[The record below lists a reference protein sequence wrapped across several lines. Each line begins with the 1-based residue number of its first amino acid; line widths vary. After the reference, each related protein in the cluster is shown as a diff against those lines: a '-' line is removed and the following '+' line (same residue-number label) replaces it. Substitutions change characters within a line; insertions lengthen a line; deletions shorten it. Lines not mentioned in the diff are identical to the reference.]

1 MDESRHA
8 LDYGLVSQIDRRRF
22 LRGAGAIT
30 GLALLDLH
38 PDANVSAA
46 TSVGS
51 NPFTLGIASGD
62 PLTDQ
67 DGNASVVLWTR
78 LAPKPLEVGGGMPSE
93 MVSVGWQVAED
104 ERFTLGLK
112 QGTAS
117 AQPDFAHSV
126 HVIVDGLRPTS
137 VYYYRFIYSSYVS
150 PVGRTKTAPTPGA
163 DIALLSFAFASCQ
176 RWDEGFYYAYRHMKD
191 QDLDLVVH
199 LGDYI
204 YENVMPAD
212 GGVRRTAVPP
222 ACRPEPITLDQYR
235 LRHAL
240 YKTDPDLQ
248 AAHARFPWIVTWDDH
263 EVENDYASDYPEGAS
278 TPDPSFRT
286 RRANAYKAYYEHMPV
301 RIGPDVRLYRR
312 LTYGNLA
319 EFNVLDTRQYRSNQ
333 MCGDGESPP
342 CAAAWDPSVVTMTG
356 TEQERWL
363 LDGLTSSRATW
374 NVIANQVLM
383 AQLDHDTTAE
393 GERYWNDSWDGYPA
407 ARQRILEHIAAHVS
421 QQTFEKP
428 FNAVVI
434 TGDWHSSFVND
445 LKVNFKDP
453 HSPIVATEFVGT
465 SITSNGDSDIYQR
478 YYGPMIPHNPHIK
491 FFDGVH
497 RGYVLCKLDRDRWV
511 TDLLKVSSV
520 TQLKWSVTKDTF
532 EVRSGVPGASP
543 VSFHP
548 VRVSLP
554 LITVE

>member
-1 MDESRHA
+1 MDESCLAHHNRM
-8 LDYGLVSQIDRRRF
+8 VKQNDRRRF
-22 LRGAGAIT
+22 LKGAGGVA
-30 GLALLDLH
+30 GLALLGLH
-38 PDANVSAA
+38 PDVTFSAA
-46 TSVGS
+46 SGVGS
-51 NPFTLGIASGD
+51 DPFTLGVASGD

-67 DGNASVVLWTR
+67 YENASVVLWTR
-78 LAPKPLEVGGGMPSE
+78 LAPKPLDVGGGMPNE
-93 MVSVGWQVAED
+93 TVSVSWQVAED
-104 ERFTLGLK
+104 ESFSLGLR
-112 QGTAS
+112 QGTTSAS
-117 AQPDFAHSV
+117 PDFAHSV
-126 HVIVDGLRPTS
+126 HVEVDGLAPAT
-137 VYYYRFIYSSYVS
+137 VYYYRFSYSTYVS
-150 PVGRTKTAPTPGA
+150 PVGRTKTAPVPGS
-163 DIALLSFAFASCQ
+163 DIAQLSFAFASCQ

-204 YENVMPAD
+204 YENIMPAD
-212 GGVRRTAVPP
+212 GGVRNTMVPL
-222 ACRPEPITLDQYR
+222 ACRPEPVTLDQYR
-235 LRHAL
+235 LRYAL

-278 TPDPSFRT
+278 APDPSFRT
-286 RRANAYKAYYEHMPV
+286 RRTNAYMAYYEHMPV
-301 RIGPDVRLYRR
+301 RMGPDMRLYRR

-342 CAAAWDPSVVTMTG
+342 CEAAWDPSVTMTG
-356 TEQERWL
+356 PEQERWL
-363 LDGLTSSRATW
+363 LDGLTGSQATW

-383 AQLDHDTTAE
+383 AQLDHDTTAA

-407 ARQRILEHIAAHVS
+407 ARQRVLTHIAGLVS
-421 QQTFEKP
+421 QQTLEKP
-428 FNAVVI
+428 FNVVVI

-445 LKVNFKDP
+445 LKVDFKDRN
-453 HSPIVATEFVGT
+453 SPIVATEFVGT

-520 TQLKWSVTKDTF
+520 TKPTWSVSKDSF
-532 EVRSGVPGASP
+532 VVRSGVPGATAFAPS
-543 VSFHP
+543 
-548 VRVSLP
+548 RVNLP
-554 LITVE
+554 LIVVG